1 MFALKLSSII
11 RDVEKLSH
19 IKKVGEI
26 SFEIKTKNE
35 DLHRKISKILFDAIE
50 KSNYKIID
58 LILKNNYIQ
67 AELIFDKRGFNILQY
82 AVFNENLELFKLL
95 FYKYYKDIECYF
107 RDVPQLFLVIL
118 NKKNYD
124 FLSIFLKESK
134 LYSYLTK
141 ENISLLLYFL
151 IRENQ
156 TGILKTIIEYDYIDE
171 QVDGRCIQSIL
182 IYLVSNAKT
191 NEFINV
197 CQNKKLFDKCEKQH
211 LINLIALALMN
222 KNLKILETMVE
233 NSSFLQV
240 IMQNSKIL
248 ENVILF
254 SKINKDIKILAI
266 IFKHRNN
273 VKLEQLNDKIKKL
286 SVFEDSL

>member
-1 MFALKLSSII
+1 MLALKLSSII

-19 IKKVGEI
+19 IRKVDEN
-26 SFEIKTKNE
+26 SFEVKTKNE
-35 DLHRKISKILFDAIE
+35 ELHKKLSKILFDAIE
-50 KSNYKIID
+50 KSNYKVID
-58 LILKNNYIQ
+58 LILKNNYIR
-67 AELIFDKRGFNILQY
+67 AELVFDKKGFNILQH
-82 AVFNENLELFKLL
+82 AVFNENFELFKLL

-107 RDVPQLFLVIL
+107 RDIPQLFLVVL

-124 FLSIFLKESK
+124 FLSIFLKEPR

-151 IRENQ
+151 VRENQ
-156 TGILKTIIEYDYIDE
+156 GGILKTIIEYDYID
-171 QVDGRCIQSIL
+171 QQIDGRCIQSIL

-191 NEFINV
+191 DEFINI
-197 CQNKKLFDKCEKQH
+197 CKNEKLFNKCEEQH
-211 LINLIALALMN
+211 LINLVALALMN

-248 ENVILF
+248 ENVVLF

-266 IFKHRNN
+266 IFKHRNDIK
-273 VKLEQLNDKIKKL
+273 VEQLNNKIKKL

>member
-1 MFALKLSSII
+1 MLNIKLNSII
-11 RDVEKLSH
+11 KEIEKLSH
-19 IKKVGEI
+19 IRRVDGN
-26 SFEIKTKNE
+26 SFEVKTKNE

-67 AELIFDKRGFNILQY
+67 AELIFDKRGFNILQH

-156 TGILKTIIEYDYIDE
+156 TGILKTIIEYEYIDE

-233 NSSFLQV
+233 NSLFLQV
-240 IMQNSKIL
+240 ILQNSKIL

-266 IFKHRNN
+266 IFKHRNDI
-273 VKLEQLNDKIKKL
+273 KIEQLNNQIKKL

>member
-211 LINLIALALMN
+211 LINLVALALMN

-240 IMQNSKIL
+240 IIQNSKIL

-266 IFKHRNN
+266 IFKHKNN

>member
-1 MFALKLSSII
+1 MLNIKLNSII
-11 RDVEKLSH
+11 KEIEKLSRMR
-19 IKKVGEI
+19 KVDGN

-35 DLHRKISKILFDAIE
+35 SLHQKLSKILFDSVK
-50 KSNYKIID
+50 KSNYKIFDI
-58 LILKNNYIQ
+58 ILKNNYIQ
-67 AELIFDKRGFNILQY
+67 AELVFDEKGFNILQH
-82 AVFNENLELFKLL
+82 AVFNEDFELFKLL
-95 FYKYYKDIECYF
+95 FYRYYKDIECYF
-107 RDVPQLFLVIL
+107 RDVPQLFLVVL

-156 TGILKTIIEYDYIDE
+156 TGILKTIIEYNYIDE

-191 NEFINV
+191 DEFINV
-197 CQNKKLFDKCEKQH
+197 CQNKKLFDKCEQQH
-211 LINLIALALMN
+211 LINLVALALMN

-248 ENVILF
+248 ENVVLF

-266 IFKHRNN
+266 IFKHRNDI
-273 VKLEQLNDKIKKL
+273 KIEQLNNKIKKL